1 MARRLFS
8 RFLIRRLVLLT
19 AFGIA
24 FGHVEAVVMVYLGR
38 VMGWVRLPA
47 DLGPDDLAGIPGWLI
62 HTEQTRAA
70 ATVILLLAVA
80 CLVGRNFLE
89 RAATLLFA
97 LGVWRIAYYIA
108 LRVMTGWPE
117 SLQTADRF
125 FFTARP
131 WSAPV
136 WIVILCSLAMI
147 GAGIGIMFAVDRHQA
162 RVAREA

>member
-24 FGHVEAVVMVYLGR
+24 FGHVEAVAMVYLGR

-47 DLGPDDLAGIPGWLI
+47 DLGPDDLAGLPGWLI
-62 HTEQTRAA
+62 HAEQTRAA
-70 ATVILLLAVA
+70 ATIIVLLAVA
-80 CLVGRNFLE
+80 YLVGRNFLE

-117 SLQTADRF
+117 SLRTADRF
-125 FFTARP
+125 FLSARP

-136 WIVILCSLAMI
+136 WILILGSVAVTAAAIGLMLAI
-147 GAGIGIMFAVDRHQA
+147 DRHQA